1 MEHDFSREKEFSYK
15 NLTQQQVIS
24 HLAGFIADIWQ
35 VHPFGEGNTRTTAVL
50 LIKYLYKLGYT
61 NISNDPFAE
70 HSWFFRNALV
80 RANYEDIAHGIY
92 ADNQYLLRFLENL
105 IAHSNNMLRNREMHI
120 QSGGDTVN
128 LRSDTVNDT
137 VFGLIRANPH
147 ITAEEIR
154 QKLDISIATVKRRI
168 KRLKD
173 DGKIRREGSD
183 KSGSWRVVL

>member
-1 MEHDFSREKEFSYK
+1 MR
-15 NLTQQQVIS
+15 
-24 HLAGFIADIWQ
+24 
-35 VHPFGEGNTRTTAVL
+35 
-50 LIKYLYKLGYT
+50 
-61 NISNDPFAE
+61 
-70 HSWFFRNALV
+70 FF
-80 RANYEDIAHGIY
+80 
-92 ADNQYLLRFLENL
+92 ENL

-147 ITAEEIR
+147 ITAEEIH